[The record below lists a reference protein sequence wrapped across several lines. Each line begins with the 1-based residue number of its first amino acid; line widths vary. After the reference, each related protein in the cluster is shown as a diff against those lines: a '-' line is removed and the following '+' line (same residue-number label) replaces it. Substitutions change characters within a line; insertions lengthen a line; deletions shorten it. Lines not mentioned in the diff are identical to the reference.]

1 MCGEKEVLAQ
11 VKLQFKDPSGAKLV
25 ATRSVSLTVQRTG
38 KYQQK
43 TLECSLLRTANG
55 ERVVISSRNAEIDKF
70 VPQYLGVSKAV
81 LDNVI
86 FCHQDESLWPMSDS
100 STLKKKFDE
109 IFEALKYTKAIQNI
123 KDVRKHYMEELKQ
136 LQIREQNSKVM
147 KDRADKATRQS
158 TVLSDDIER
167 LRKEVEN
174 LDKLTKEANK
184 KWQDA
189 AHRSASFYTAVQDLK
204 TKQKEAKLL
213 RDHTEKLAQDLKIRP
228 ESDDWLQNELDQY
241 DHRIKVHEDQK
252 QQQTNKYNHLSRVM
266 EDTRDRLQRK
276 HGEAGRYEQQQAS
289 HEREIEARKDLV
301 RKTAR
306 SHNIRG
312 YESGLTNAQ
321 ILEFKERMSK
331 LHKEQTANAERV
343 RADAEEEMRKVR
355 ETLSRLGERKSGYE
369 EGKVSAKQQT
379 LANDQ
384 KFASFQSELDAIE
397 IDEGAEAVLDSNVEE
412 INESLK
418 QAKEQ
423 YRTSSW
429 DTKLNEAKMQQ
440 RTIKEEVERANQEV
454 VQASKISKDLA
465 QLEYFRKE
473 MSDRQRGLETLKSVN
488 NERLRIIVGEDWNA
502 VGLERDFQGVI
513 EQRSKKLRE
522 CENRRDN
529 STNDLTQTQLRLSS
543 CRDNLRK
550 AEGEL
555 EECARLITSAT
566 NEDMPDTYPTDVE
579 AIQHDRDILRADVDD
594 YGIVNKLYKKS
605 IKTAQRKG
613 ICELCERKFH
623 GQSEISEFMRKMEE
637 KIQLDTLK
645 ETERQLEALEDDLR
659 KVRSVG
665 PIYSNWL
672 RLSNTELPRLRSE
685 IQTLEQSEATLVR
698 QTENCD
704 KEVADQVDSKTEAE
718 SLSKPI
724 ANIVRFQTEI
734 SNFAEQVKKLSAAH
748 ENAGVSRSMDEL
760 QEQLALLNA
769 QADAKQTLID
779 KLASEKQHAR
789 DSINAKEINL
799 RDAQKELSTA
809 THQLEKK
816 SGLIKRIEDLR
827 TSNREHRDDIKR
839 LEDQIQALCPQM
851 IEMEH
856 KLKDIKQRSDKK
868 DRELQQGLSKL
879 SESLFHLRAADQQI
893 QDYLD
898 NGGPSRLDRC
908 RGEIQNLQ
916 QDIEKTDAEQK
927 QTATRINRANEEL
940 SNHANT
946 RRTIRE
952 NLDFRRSKRE
962 LEEVVREIGRLTEQN
977 AEADLERLEQ
987 EAKRWEN
994 QYHKHTTEKSS
1005 KLATMKAKDDQL
1017 EELLRDWKTD
1027 YQNAAHEYKEAHIK
1041 TTKAA
1046 IEDLARYGSAL
1057 DQAIMQYHSLKMEEI
1072 NRIAEELWKR
1082 TYQGTDVD
1090 TILIRTD
1097 VAKAGGNRSYNYRV
1111 CMVKQE
1117 AEMDMRGRC
1126 SAGQRVLA
1134 SIIIRLALAECF
1146 GVKCGLIA
1154 LDEPTTNLDRENIRS
1169 LAESL
1174 HDIIRARQQQS
1185 NFQLIV
1191 ITHDEEFLKYMQCS
1205 DFCDTFYRIS
1215 RSDRQKSKI
1224 ERDSITELV

>member
-1 MCGEKEVLAQ
+1 MAQSIIESLKYATTGDLPPNSKNGAFIHDPKMCGEKEVLAQ

-43 TLECSLLRTANG
+43 TLESSLLRTANG

-123 KDVRKHYMEELKQ
+123 KDVRKHYMDELKQ

-147 KDRADKATRQS
+147 KDRADK
-158 TVLSDDIER
+158 R
-167 LRKEVEN
+167 LRKEVET

-184 KWQDA
+184 KWQDS
-189 AHRSASFYTAVQDLK
+189 AHQSANFYTIVQDLK

-213 RDHTEKLAQDLKIRP
+213 RDHTDKLAHDLTIRP

-241 DHRIKVHEDQK
+241 DQRTKVHEDQK
-252 QQQTNKYNHLSRVM
+252 QQQTNNYNQLSRAM
-266 EDTRDRLQRK
+266 ENTRDRLQRK

-301 RKTAR
+301 RRTAR

-312 YESGLTNAQ
+312 YETDLGDIQ
-321 ILEFKERMSK
+321 ISEFRDRIFK

-343 RADAEEEMRKVR
+343 RADTEGELRQMRG
-355 ETLSRLGERKSGYE
+355 TLSRLGERKSGYE
-369 EGKVSAKQQT
+369 EGKTSAKQQT

-384 KFASFQSELDAIE
+384 KIASFQLDLDAIE
-397 IDEGAEAVLDSNVEE
+397 VDEGAEAVLDSNVEE

-429 DTKLNEAKMQQ
+429 DAKLNEAKMQQ
-440 RTIKEEVERANQEV
+440 RRIKEELEQANQEV

-465 QLEYFRKE
+465 QLDYLRKE
-473 MSDRQRGLETLKSVN
+473 LSDRQRGLETLKSVH
-488 NERLRIIVGEDWNA
+488 NERLQIVIGKQWNA
-502 VGLERDFQGVI
+502 VGLDREFQSVI
-513 EQRSKKLRE
+513 EQRSKRLRE

-529 STNDLTQTQLRLSS
+529 STNDLKQTELRLSS
-543 CRDNLRK
+543 CREDLRK
-550 AEGEL
+550 AEEGL
-555 EECARLITSAT
+555 EKCAKSITSAT
-566 NEDMPDTYPTDVE
+566 NEDKPDTYPTDLAGIE
-579 AIQHDRDILRADVDD
+579 HDRDVLKADVDD

-613 ICELCERKFH
+613 ICELCERNFQ
-623 GQSEISEFMRKMEE
+623 GQSEISQFMRKMEE
-637 KIQLDTLK
+637 KIQQDTLK
-645 ETERQLEALEDDLR
+645 ESQKQLEGLEVDLQ

-672 RLSNTELPRLRSE
+672 QLSNTEVPRLRSE
-685 IQTLEQSEATLVR
+685 IQELEQSKATLVR
-698 QTENCD
+698 QTEHYD
-704 KEVADQVDSKTEAE
+704 KEVADQVDSKNEAE

-724 ANIVRFQTEI
+724 ATIVRFQTDI
-734 SNFAEQVKKLSAAH
+734 SNFTELVKKHSGLH
-748 ENAGVSRSMDEL
+748 EAAGVSRSMDEL
-760 QEQLALLNA
+760 QEQLASLNA
-769 QADAKQTLID
+769 QVEAKQILID
-779 KLASEKQHAR
+779 KLAGEKQHAR

-816 SGLIKRIEDLR
+816 SGLVKRIEEFR
-827 TSNREHRDDIKR
+827 ISNREHRDKIKR
-839 LEDQIQALCPQM
+839 LEEEIQALRPQM
-851 IEMEH
+851 IEMED
-856 KLKDIKQRSDKK
+856 KLKDVKQRGDKK

-879 SESLFHLRAADQQI
+879 SESLFHLKAADTQI

-898 NGGPSRLDRC
+898 NGGLSRLDKC
-908 RGEIQNLQ
+908 CEEIQDLQ

-927 QTATRINRANEEL
+927 QIATRINKAIEEL
-940 SNHANT
+940 SNHANI
-946 RRTIRE
+946 RRTIKE
-952 NLDFRRSKRE
+952 NLDFRKSKRE
-962 LEEVVREIGRLTEQN
+962 LEEVVREIGRLSEQN

-987 EAKRWEN
+987 QAKSWEN

-1005 KLATMKAKDDQL
+1005 RLATMKAKDDQL

-1041 TTKAA
+1041 V
-1046 IEDLARYGSAL
+1046 E
-1057 DQAIMQYHSLKMEEI
+1057 
-1072 NRIAEELWKR
+1072 
-1082 TYQGTDVD
+1082 
-1090 TILIRTD
+1090 
-1097 VAKAGGNRSYNYRV
+1097 
-1111 CMVKQE
+1111 
-1117 AEMDMRGRC
+1117 
-1126 SAGQRVLA
+1126 A
-1134 SIIIRLALAECF
+1134 SIA
-1146 GVKCGLIA
+1146 
-1154 LDEPTTNLDRENIRS
+1154 
-1169 LAESL
+1169 
-1174 HDIIRARQQQS
+1174 
-1185 NFQLIV
+1185 
-1191 ITHDEEFLKYMQCS
+1191 
-1205 DFCDTFYRIS
+1205 
-1215 RSDRQKSKI
+1215 
-1224 ERDSITELV
+1224 